1 MIADFLNQTA
11 VDALS
16 LAERLVTELIGI
28 TTENAAIIEALRNFR
43 EAADLLHECRSDTT
57 VLQSPKALNP
67 FDRATRQRLSIY
79 MNTDRNWIRQFSE
92 GSVLEKAEA
101 VRQAAHSFSIARNF
115 PKCELEGA
123 AKHFRTVEELDA
135 TNPDHVGDSIHN
147 A

>member
-1 MIADFLNQTA
+1 MTLPT
-11 VDALS
+11 L
-16 LAERLVTELIGI
+16 LILRGI
-28 TTENAAIIEALRNFR
+28 TGAGK
-43 EAADLLHECRSDTT
+43 TT
-57 VLQSPKALNP
+57 LGVRLAGPPYGFYVMELDELKAEIH
-67 FDRATRQRLSIY
+67 A
-79 MNTDRNWIRQFSE
+79 TDRNWIRQFSE

-101 VRQAAHSFSIARNF
+101 VRQAARGFSIARNF